1 MAIVQGSTT
10 AFAQALLSGQVN
22 FYHTGPAHQ
31 YKIAL
36 YNANA
41 NLDQTTLIYT
51 PNNEV
56 VGTGYTAGGK
66 DLVIST
72 EPTIDNQYN
81 TAYVSF
87 ANAVWNP
94 ASFTARGALVYDSN
108 TLLACFVLNFGS
120 DKTCNSSFTVQFPA
134 ATSTSA
140 ILSISSYTS
149 ANIISSGD

>member
-10 AFAQALLSGQVN
+10 TFAQNLLNGNEN
-22 FYHTGPAHQ
+22 FTTGT
-31 YKIAL
+31 YYIAL

-41 NLDQTTLIYT
+41 NLNNTTTAYT
-51 PNNEV
+51 TNNEV
-56 VGTGYTAGGK
+56 TGTGYTAGGK
-66 DLVIST
+66 QLTITVTPTVDNLYNLVYI
-72 EPTIDNQYN
+72 
-81 TAYVSF
+81 SF
-87 ANAVWNP
+87 ANAVWTP
-94 ASFTARGALVYDSN
+94 ASFTARGALVYNKN
-108 TLLACFVLNFGS
+108 TNASCFILNFGS